1 MLVEQGERSGWL
13 GGGRGGTGW
22 GGGGVAEENRVYLE
36 ATLR

>member
-13 GGGRGGTGW
+13 GGGRGGRG